1 MAKRKFT
8 TAGETAEKT
17 KWNKAKTRKWK
28 MTYELVEVKPAK
40 KRRKRTETAA
50 KSERTATKKSR
61 SKTTTAK
68 RTTKRK
74 ASTKRKPK
82 ASA

>member
-28 MTYELVEVKPAK
+28 MTYELVEVKPP
-40 KRRKRTETAA
+40 R
-50 KSERTATKKSR
+50 
-61 SKTTTAK
+61 
-68 RTTKRK
+68 KRK
-74 ASTKRKPK
+74 AKKAKAAADSAPEKATPKPRKAKRKATPK
-82 ASA
+82 RKTTPKRRTKAAG